1 MKINFCVGFIDEST
15 VAYLIGVPIFGYSLD
30 IGKEHV
36 NLIDEKLEKL
46 LYSGKLEAKDL
57 DRPVI
62 NQHLH

>member
-1 MKINFCVGFIDEST
+1 MIIDNDKFFEFT
-15 VAYLIGVPIFGYSLD
+15 VAYLIGLPIFGYSLD

-62 NQHLH
+62 DEQLH